1 MANLYVFIKFAY
13 TPLLYKTIILRSLKK
28 NEKLNKLIVIN

>member
-13 TPLLYKTIILRSLKK
+13 KPLFYKTIILTSFKK